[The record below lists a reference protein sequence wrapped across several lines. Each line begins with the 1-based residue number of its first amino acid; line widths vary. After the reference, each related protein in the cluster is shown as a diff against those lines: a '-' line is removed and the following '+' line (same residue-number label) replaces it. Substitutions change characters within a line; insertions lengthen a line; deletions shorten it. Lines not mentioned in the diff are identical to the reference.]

1 MKIHVELKKGKNK
14 EKRDRRKQNTEHRKV
29 LKLNYTELK
38 ECHNRKMSVKM
49 AWNNAIEWG
58 RLIHLH
64 HSKNASE
71 RTTYG
76 KIWISQKALNLL

>member
-1 MKIHVELKKGKNK
+1 MYVQFLLLNKFFPLVEMKIHVELKKGKNK

-49 AWNNAIEWG
+49 A
-58 RLIHLH
+58 
-64 HSKNASE
+64 
-71 RTTYG
+71 
-76 KIWISQKALNLL
+76 